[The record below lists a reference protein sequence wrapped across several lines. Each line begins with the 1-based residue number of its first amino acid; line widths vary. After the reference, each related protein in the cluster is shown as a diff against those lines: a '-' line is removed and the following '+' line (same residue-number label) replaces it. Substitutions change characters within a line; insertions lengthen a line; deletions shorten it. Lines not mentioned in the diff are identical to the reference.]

1 MNQVLEAIKT
11 RRSIRS
17 FSDKPISQEDLA
29 AIVEAGQFAPTAMN
43 RQEFQFTVVTNKQ
56 KLSQLAQA
64 IREEIGADAG
74 YCFYGP
80 NALIMLSCDPKNHNG
95 MLDCAC
101 ALENIFLAAHALG
114 IGSVWINQLR
124 DICDRPAIR
133 AILDDFGVPSSHVV
147 WGMAALGYAD
157 GPQPAA
163 PSRVSKVVYVK

>member
-64 IREEIGADAG
+64 IREEIGAAAG
-74 YCFYGP
+74 Y
-80 NALIMLSCDPKNHNG
+80 
-95 MLDCAC
+95 
-101 ALENIFLAAHALG
+101 
-114 IGSVWINQLR
+114 
-124 DICDRPAIR
+124 
-133 AILDDFGVPSSHVV
+133 
-147 WGMAALGYAD
+147 
-157 GPQPAA
+157 
-163 PSRVSKVVYVK
+163 